1 VAIREDQ
8 EAAESMGIDTAKYK
22 LVSLLISAFFT
33 GLTGAFYMNYMAFI
47 DPSVVFA
54 LTDVSIMM
62 ILVVMLGGAG
72 TFYGPAIGAVIMVIF
87 SEVFRIYFGSAN
99 LLVLGVLIV
108 LIIIFIPNGLMD
120 IREYLT
126 RRKNA

>member
-1 VAIREDQ
+1 
-8 EAAESMGIDTAKYK
+8 
-22 LVSLLISAFFT
+22 
-33 GLTGAFYMNYMAFI
+33 
-47 DPSVVFA
+47 
-54 LTDVSIMM
+54 
-62 ILVVMLGGAG
+62 
-72 TFYGPAIGAVIMVIF
+72 MVIF

-126 RRKNA
+126 RRRYA